1 MSSSSSCSSYTPSK
15 KRLLNEGGDREDGV
29 GSAVL
34 SVCEEMSPF
43 LRGRVVCKEKDL
55 TREKMLAYLIAI
67 GHVAVCDDVL
77 RLTVETVDAD
87 QQDIVVEVPMGVTTS
102 SVAAV
107 KKRISV
113 LLGFPTEKQSLFYA
127 DSDTPLLDGHVIDR
141 ESSARPLILM
151 LGPTTFAWDA
161 NSPHM
166 DNAAARK
173 IERKY
178 DFDEDRVREWK
189 FDDDVVFVLDR
200 NDPRTVRRRR
210 VFVHQFHWHH
220 TMVAVPSMTEVV
232 GTTFTLSVSLKK
244 NRNLTFLNGDPTG
257 SGGREWPRIGIV
269 TVGSYAVGDSRPLI
283 RNATV
288 SASNSTVS
296 AWNINTLTGA
306 LNDAPTKD
314 HQWGRTT
321 QGFGCQILPTESSVL
336 TMKLDFD
343 RRTLRFW
350 VDGVPLGE
358 GFDDIPQ
365 VPMQWAL
372 LAPHCDSAVTI
383 VDTPAALK

>member
-1 MSSSSSCSSYTPSK
+1 M
-15 KRLLNEGGDREDGV
+15 V
-29 GSAVL
+29 SAVL

-87 QQDIVVEVPMGVTTS
+87 QQDTVVEVPMGVTTS

-113 LLGFPTEKQSLFYA
+113 MLGFPTETQSLFYA

-151 LGPTTFAWDA
+151 LGPTTFAWDP

-166 DNAAARK
+166 DNAMARA

-178 DFDEDRVREWK
+178 DFGEGRVREWK

-210 VFVHQFHWHH
+210 VFVQQFDWYH

-244 NRNLTFLNGDPTG
+244 NRNLTLGNGNPTD
-257 SGGREWPRIGIV
+257 SGGRYWPRIGIV
-269 TVGSYAVGDSRPLI
+269 AVGSYAVGDSRPLI

-314 HQWGRTT
+314 LQWDRTT
-321 QGFGCQILPTESSVL
+321 QGSGCQILPTESSVL